1 MAVWDLNSNLD
12 VFSMQTLLR
21 GLIYVKFLKVRQELL
36 FPATA
41 EETVLIMSFFLGDLS
56 SFSISIKPKLTI
68 LGQHIDHAV

>member
-41 EETVLIMSFFLGDLS
+41 EETVLIMSFFLGDW
-56 SFSISIKPKLTI
+56 
-68 LGQHIDHAV
+68 